1 LTYFKTNDIIKLE
14 IFILFLNLSQMA
26 NTITF
31 KPKQVTKRILSH
43 LPERA
48 YEVVVNRYGLEGD
61 AERKTLEAIGKKYGI
76 TRERVRQIENTALAL
91 IRKSESYKS
100 EKAVFE
106 ELKKLVHNLGAIIS
120 EHELLSHVSKDK
132 LTQNH
137 VHLYLTLGD
146 EFKKHKED
154 DHFKTRWSVDEEVA
168 EEVHKSLRNIYENLS
183 DDELVPEGE
192 LIARFLDGV
201 KDVSEQYK
209 NEEIA
214 RRWLSISKK
223 INRNPLGEWGKAN
236 SSSIKTRGVKDY
248 AFLMMRKHGSP
259 MHFREVAKAVST
271 TFNKKCHTATCHN
284 ELIKDSRFVL
294 VGRGIY
300 ALSEWGYKSGVVRD
314 VIRELLKKNGPMSK
328 EDIVDQV
335 MKERYLKKNTILVN
349 LQNSKYFKKNKN
361 GLYTAL

>member
-1 LTYFKTNDIIKLE
+1 
-14 IFILFLNLSQMA
+14 MA
-26 NTITF
+26 STVTF
-31 KPKQVTKRILSH
+31 KPKQVTKRMLSN

-48 YEVVVNRYGLEGD
+48 YDVITNRFGLTDD
-61 AERKTLEAIGKKYGI
+61 AQRKTLEAIGQKYGI
-76 TRERVRQIENTALAL
+76 TRERVRQIENAALGL
-91 IRKSESYKS
+91 IRKSQVYKD
-100 EKAVFE
+100 EKGVFE
-106 ELKKLVHNLGAIIS
+106 ELKKLLHTLGGIVS
-120 EHELLSHVSKDK
+120 EQELLSHVSKDK

-137 VHLYLTLGD
+137 IHLYLTLGD
-146 EFKKHKED
+146 DFTKHKED
-154 DHFKTRWSVDEEVA
+154 DDFKTRWSVNEEVA
-168 EEVHKSLRNIYENLS
+168 EEVHKSLKNLYSHLS
-183 DDELVPEGE
+183 DDELVPESE
-192 LIARFLDGV
+192 LVARFLDEV
-201 KDVSEQYK
+201 KNLSEQYK

-214 RRWLSISKK
+214 KRWLAMSKT
-223 INRNPLGEWGKAN
+223 INKNPLGEWGKST
-236 SSSIKTRGVKDY
+236 SSSIKTRGIKDY

-259 MHFREVAKAVST
+259 MHFREVAKAVSS

-349 LQNSKYFKKNKN
+349 LQNSKYFKKNKS
-361 GLYTAL
+361 GLYVEA

>member
-1 LTYFKTNDIIKLE
+1 
-14 IFILFLNLSQMA
+14 MA
-26 NTITF
+26 STVTF
-31 KPKQVTKRILSH
+31 KPKQVTKRMLSN

-48 YEVVVNRYGLEGD
+48 YDVITNRFGLTDD
-61 AERKTLEAIGKKYGI
+61 AQRKTLEAIGQKYGI
-76 TRERVRQIENTALAL
+76 TRERVRQIENAALGL
-91 IRKSESYKS
+91 IRKSQVFKD

-106 ELKKLVHNLGAIIS
+106 ELKKLLHTLGGIVS
-120 EHELLSHVSKDK
+120 EQDLLSHVSKDK

-137 VHLYLTLGD
+137 IHLYLTLGD
-146 EFKKHKED
+146 DFTKHKED
-154 DHFKTRWSVDEEVA
+154 DDFKTRWSVNDEVS
-168 EEVHKSLRNIYENLS
+168 EEVHKSLKNLFANLS
-183 DDELVPEGE
+183 DDELVPEAE
-192 LIARFLDGV
+192 LVARFLEEV
-201 KDVSEQYK
+201 KNLSEQYK

-214 RRWLSISKK
+214 KRWLSMSKT
-223 INRNPLGEWGKAN
+223 INKNPLGEWGKST
-236 SSSIKTRGVKDY
+236 SSSIKTRGIKDY

-271 TFNKKCHTATCHN
+271 TFGKKCHTATCHN
-284 ELIKDSRFVL
+284 ELIKDPRFVL

-361 GLYTAL
+361 GLYSEA